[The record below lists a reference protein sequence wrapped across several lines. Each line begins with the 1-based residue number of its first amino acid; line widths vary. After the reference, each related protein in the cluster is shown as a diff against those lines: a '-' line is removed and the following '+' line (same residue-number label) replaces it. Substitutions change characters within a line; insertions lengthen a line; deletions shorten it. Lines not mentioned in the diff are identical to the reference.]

1 MSIPLEIIS
10 HVFSFLQSDPTT
22 LAICSRAH
30 PSFSPFT
37 ECLLYADVVVLD
49 DKGNIRDKK
58 DDRQIFL
65 ASDLHKLLIDSPHI
79 AKYIRKI
86 EICLSSYHA
95 TGIAPI
101 LPMLLSLDGIFVTA
115 TFYASWQSL
124 SAEFLNAFANRV
136 LSLKEV
142 SINYFDCFPLRLFDG
157 CETLKSIGLNTWSGE
172 ERNENDSQVI
182 PQALDSLSLF
192 SWQPCSPYSN
202 SMFMA
207 WAKKRIHSLRFL
219 LFHSSNGRAVNEV
232 LPELLRMCSDSLS
245 SLELNLS
252 DGYHIPMDV
261 DLSSVPHLKDLTIRS
276 NLRED
281 ITSLD
286 LRYLCAFPAIIK
298 LLETTICLDNLT
310 LKISNAPWSR
320 ELQFN
325 LTDWSSLLTFFS
337 RSSDKF
343 RHIQLQLCHI
353 TSETGPLIPSVDTLP
368 RLYNSEIVKELMAKG
383 ILDIC
388 SEEWKLY

>member
-30 PSFSPFT
+30 HSFSPFA
-37 ECLLYADVVVLD
+37 ECFLYADVVVLD

-79 AKYIRKI
+79 ANYIRKI

-115 TFYASWQSL
+115 TFYASWREL
-124 SAEFLNAFANRV
+124 SAEFLNAFANRL

-142 SINYFDCFPLRLFDG
+142 SINYFDYFPLRAFDG
-157 CETLKSIGLNTWSGE
+157 CKTMKSIGLNGRSYAEING
-172 ERNENDSQVI
+172 NDSQVI
-182 PQALDSLSLF
+182 PQALDSLSLY
-192 SWQPCSPYSN
+192 SWKPHSPD

-219 LFHSSNGRAVNEV
+219 LFHSSNGHVVNEV
-232 LPELLRMCSDSLS
+232 LPELLKMCSNSLS

-252 DGYHIPMDV
+252 DGFYIPIDV
-261 DLSSVPHLKDLTIRS
+261 DLSSVPHLKVLTIRS
-276 NLRED
+276 NLHDRS
-281 ITSLD
+281 TSQN
-286 LRYLCAFPAIIK
+286 RKYLCAFPAIIK